1 MEYKIWST
9 IHLRA
14 SYGSKFHQLA
24 TSSRLLIF
32 SQKPS
37 YQSTFAGHTAKHAS
51 DSPGEL
57 TLELPRPCKHRW
69 HMSYPCHP
77 SPVLA
82 DVRWGCQVHQSR
94 CLAARARRPADASSS
109 AAAMRRPRSGWSDLL
124 GCGCPPVP
132 TNGSTEIRI
141 IQTPCRF
148 PGKKMGVWKYGTQG
162 TFKIPWFF
170 QIQTLNPPFSMVL
183 WFTAPRP
190 KFPRPCSCSC
200 RNTRRSKISRQE
212 PLRSRAPGSCEAA
225 ELMAGVCHDYT
236 DLRNKSSDTIEY

>member
-1 MEYKIWST
+1 MEYEIWST

-14 SYGSKFHQLA
+14 SCGNKFHQLA

-37 YQSTFAGHTAKHAS
+37 YQSTFAGHTAEHAS

-77 SPVLA
+77 LPVLA

-124 GCGCPPVP
+124 GCGRPPVP

-162 TFKIPWFF
+162 TFKSPGFSNSNIE
-170 QIQTLNPPFSMVL
+170 PPPVFYGSMVHRPKAQVSQAML
-183 WFTAPRP
+183 LLVQKHQAFQDLSPGTAPQQGTWLR
-190 KFPRPCSCSC
+190 SC
-200 RNTRRSKISRQE
+200 RAHGRSVPRLYRLKKQ
-212 PLRSRAPGSCEAA
+212 
-225 ELMAGVCHDYT
+225 
-236 DLRNKSSDTIEY
+236 K